1 MGHEEIQRK
10 LKDYLNQRM
19 YFGSESEYMSK
30 TNITIQL
37 KIIDISDETLI
48 ETFSIFQIKSDQFN
62 YFFI

>member
-10 LKDYLNQRM
+10 LKDYLNERM
-19 YFGSESEYMSK
+19 YCRNESEYMSK

-37 KIIDISDETLI
+37 KIVYISDETLI
-48 ETFSIFQIKSDQFN
+48 ETFSIFQIKNGQFD